1 MDEIPY
7 KHTMNSSK
15 EEGSVQK
22 FFQRIGLL
30 FKKESRKSEKQ
41 LRGRINA
48 LQSDVEE
55 VVLGL
60 LKFKSILKKNNDSE
74 AITLAS
80 PFIKA
85 LVKEIAN
92 LNAMTDQN
100 QNTAFQVKFVHH
112 YVDWL
117 EKAKV
122 WSQLAALP
130 YDPKSVEEAIM
141 TYSNLELNERI
152 SRDMH
157 VIKEYLHN
165 ALNNIEVADQSEK
178 ALKTQLEVELA
189 PYLKQLDTLKKLPE
203 DLSLKTLITW
213 REIADRSRED
223 CFSTAL
229 YLIDNFTTNFAP
241 EKLPESDNQQAIEFH
256 RLLSQL
262 EKDVATVN
270 LTATTSQI
278 NEKGRK
284 KILIEIN
291 KLEESAHDLNGDLKF
306 PQEHVGRI
314 EAILDNLETMRNHF
328 KKHHRII
335 S

>member
-1 MDEIPY
+1 M
-7 KHTMNSSK
+7 
-15 EEGSVQK
+15 
-22 FFQRIGLL
+22 
-30 FKKESRKSEKQ
+30 
-41 LRGRINA
+41 
-48 LQSDVEE
+48 
-55 VVLGL
+55 
-60 LKFKSILKKNNDSE
+60 
-74 AITLAS
+74 
-80 PFIKA
+80 
-85 LVKEIAN
+85 
-92 LNAMTDQN
+92 
-100 QNTAFQVKFVHH
+100 
-112 YVDWL
+112 
-117 EKAKV
+117 
-122 WSQLAALP
+122 
-130 YDPKSVEEAIM
+130 
-141 TYSNLELNERI
+141 
-152 SRDMH
+152 
-157 VIKEYLHN
+157 
-165 ALNNIEVADQSEK
+165 
-178 ALKTQLEVELA
+178 
-189 PYLKQLDTLKKLPE
+189 KKLPE